1 MDGFLF
7 AFLLAATAA
16 GFFLGHRSSKPQSPP
31 NRLVAHDLYLDGL
44 KYLLNDQT
52 DAAIDALVTEL
63 EVNQR
68 TVEVYFALGTLW
80 RRKGEMD
87 RAIRVHQALLSNP
100 KLTSSQ
106 VQQAQLELALDY
118 THSGLLDRGEV
129 LLKELADTAPPAIQL
144 ATGRELILLYQEERD
159 WEKAIAAVDRF
170 CDKSLN
176 HDNSHWRHIQAH
188 YYCELAEGAL
198 AAPDWNQSDLSI
210 NGISAASETACIAK
224 QWLQK
229 SALIAPDQPRALLL
243 WSLLALGEKDEE
255 AARAALRS
263 IKLEPVL
270 CMVAVPLMTMV
281 IGCEDEDVW
290 QRIADLYQKSRDIGL
305 IPYLAESLYRRHGS
319 QVAIDFMVQELLG
332 QEGQQPIARLI
343 DVAGPLHYE
352 SVRPVLREILPFRFT
367 CTHCGFQGRRF
378 YWACP
383 GCKTWL

>member
-7 AFLLAATAA
+7 VLLLAATAA
-16 GFFLGHRSSKPQSPP
+16 GFFLGRRSSKPQSPP

-68 TVEVYFALGTLW
+68 TVEMYFSLGTLW

-87 RAIRVHQALLSNP
+87 RAIRVHQALLSNS

-144 ATGRELILLYQEERD
+144 AAGRELVLLYQEEGD
-159 WEKAIAAVDRF
+159 WEKAIAAVNQF
-170 CDKSLN
+170 CDKSREQ
-176 HDNSHWRHIQAH
+176 DNSHWRHMQAH

-198 AAPDWNQSDLSI
+198 AAPDWNQSDLFI
-210 NGISAASETACIAK
+210 NGVSAAPEVVRIAK
-224 QWLQK
+224 QWLQQ
-229 SALIAPDQPRALLL
+229 SALIAPDHPRALLL
-243 WSLLALGEKDEE
+243 RSLLALGEKDEG
-255 AARAALRS
+255 ASRAALRS
-263 IKLEPVL
+263 IKLEPGL
-270 CMVAVPLMTMV
+270 CMAAVPLMAMV
-281 IGCEDEDVW
+281 IGWEEDVW
-290 QRIADLYQKSRDIGL
+290 QRISDLYQKTRDVGL
-305 IPYLAESLYRRHGS
+305 IPYLAESLYLKHGS
-319 QVAIDFMVQELLG
+319 QAAIDFIVQELLG
-332 QEGQQPIARLI
+332 QEGQQPIAQLI

-367 CTHCGFQGRRF
+367 CNHCGFQGRWF
-378 YWACP
+378 YWSCP
-383 GCKTWL
+383 SCKTWL